1 MPEQTEG
8 FSFEDRQGG
17 CLPGWSERGWNME
30 ILALRMRNHLIRCR
44 FTTLHTT
51 VELPGYIPVFAHSTR
66 PVDIRRAF
74 GGWHLVEQSPV
85 PHVTS
90 GDDTASWS
98 PGASA
103 LPRWDI
109 QAALLLQA
117 ERETSA
123 RSRHRKR
130 VLISRSASCCLV
142 DLLLSRSYF
151 LGCVVSGNVSV
162 NQPLADRCTGA
173 G

>member
-1 MPEQTEG
+1 
-8 FSFEDRQGG
+8 
-17 CLPGWSERGWNME
+17 ME

-74 GGWHLVEQSPV
+74 GRWHLVAQSPV

-109 QAALLLQA
+109 QV
-117 ERETSA
+117 
-123 RSRHRKR
+123 H
-130 VLISRSASCCLV
+130 C
-142 DLLLSRSYF
+142 SYKPN
-151 LGCVVSGNVSV
+151 GRPVHVPGIGN
-162 NQPLADRCTGA
+162 AC
-173 G
+173 

>member
-1 MPEQTEG
+1 
-8 FSFEDRQGG
+8 
-17 CLPGWSERGWNME
+17 ME

-162 NQPLADRCTGA
+162 NQPLGRSFAPAPG
-173 G
+173 

>member
-74 GGWHLVEQSPV
+74 G
-85 PHVTS
+85 
-90 GDDTASWS
+90 
-98 PGASA
+98 
-103 LPRWDI
+103 
-109 QAALLLQA
+109 
-117 ERETSA
+117 
-123 RSRHRKR
+123 
-130 VLISRSASCCLV
+130 
-142 DLLLSRSYF
+142 
-151 LGCVVSGNVSV
+151 
-162 NQPLADRCTGA
+162 
-173 G
+173 